1 MARKTKR
8 RRKVAAPLSEP
19 KKTPQLADA
28 FMALVDALTE
38 HIVQALAGAQAA
50 AREADRDRLLTVRE
64 FCKEYRLSV
73 ALVYLKQKEGRAP
86 KVIKVGAKNLISHEA
101 AEQWSKQNERN

>member
-8 RRKVAAPLSEP
+8 RRKVAAPPPEP

-73 ALVYLKQKEGRAP
+73 SLFYKLQSEGRAP